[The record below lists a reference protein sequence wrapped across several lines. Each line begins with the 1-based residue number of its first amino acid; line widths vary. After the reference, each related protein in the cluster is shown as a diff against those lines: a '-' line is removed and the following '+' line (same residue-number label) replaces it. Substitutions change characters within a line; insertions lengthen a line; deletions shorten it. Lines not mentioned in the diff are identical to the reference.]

1 MNYMRNGSQRKR
13 RMSRKRHEQ
22 LMRRRRI
29 AKAAIAAVMLLLVVL
44 VVAGTVFV
52 IKAATAGSR
61 AAGQTNVG
69 ASNSMPDN
77 KGGNVPADV
86 NLQTKSDPG
95 QSETNASGGSQMQ
108 TGQGGETGQ
117 ADTTKAQT
125 GQTAQPKE
133 PDSTTQAEPDAT
145 VPVQPDSTF
154 TTSKG
159 FKGYVKDGVTYI
171 DGFLIV
177 NKTYALPSDYIPQ
190 DTEVPVTSEWSTKS
204 LNSELMEAYRQLSQA
219 AADRGLNI
227 YISSGYRSYNT
238 QKNLYNNY
246 VAKDG
251 KALADTYS
259 ARAGHS
265 EHQTG
270 ICFDLNTI
278 DDSFQ
283 YTDEG
288 IWVNDNAYKYG
299 FIIRYPKGKEH
310 ITGYQYESWHLR
322 YVGKEMAE
330 KLYNNGNWI
339 TMEEYFGIDSKYAD

>member
-1 MNYMRNGSQRKR
+1 MNNTRNGSSGGSARRR
-13 RMSRKRHEQ
+13 RMSR
-22 LMRRRRI
+22 RRRQQIIRRRKI
-29 AKAAIAAVMLLLVVL
+29 ALATVMAVFLLLLVTGSVL
-44 VVAGTVFV
+44 
-52 IKAATAGSR
+52 IIRAAAGSSR
-61 AAGQTNVG
+61 EANQTGMGAPNTVQGDNGGSIGSNNADSSSMQAQTGKPADSGQVQTGQQSGDGQTQTG
-69 ASNSMPDN
+69 QQPDN
-77 KGGNVPADV
+77 VQTQPQDKPDNPSVPAD
-86 NLQTKSDPG
+86 
-95 QSETNASGGSQMQ
+95 A
-108 TGQGGETGQ
+108 
-117 ADTTKAQT
+117 
-125 GQTAQPKE
+125 
-133 PDSTTQAEPDAT
+133 
-145 VPVQPDSTF
+145 DSTF

-171 DGFLIV
+171 DGYVIV

-190 DTEVPVTSEWSTKS
+190 NPEVPVTSEWSTKS
-204 LNSELMEAYRQLSQA
+204 LDKELMQAYRQLEA
-219 AADRGLNI
+219 AASQMNLNI

-251 KALADTYS
+251 KVKADTYS

-283 YTDEG
+283 FTDEG

-330 KLYNNGNWI
+330 KLYNNGDWI
-339 TMEEYFGIDSKYAD
+339 TMEEYFGIDSKYAE